1 MYEQGGMTREE
12 SERKVLEAMYRYIQ
26 PQAASMQHLAAHRRF
41 VPMLKVMMPVKFR
54 RTLGYGWRVSFP
66 KAPSDKF
73 TMITHACI
81 YAQIFAKYGMP
92 EMTAG
97 FCRVD
102 NILYDSLPNT
112 AFTCTERIGEGGSV
126 CDYTYQRTE

>member
-26 PQAASMQHLAAHRRF
+26 PQAASMQRLAAHRRF
-41 VPMLKVMMPVKFR
+41 VPMLKVMMPVKLR

-102 NILYDSLPNT
+102 NILYDALPNT

-126 CDYTYQRTE
+126 CDYTYQRTK